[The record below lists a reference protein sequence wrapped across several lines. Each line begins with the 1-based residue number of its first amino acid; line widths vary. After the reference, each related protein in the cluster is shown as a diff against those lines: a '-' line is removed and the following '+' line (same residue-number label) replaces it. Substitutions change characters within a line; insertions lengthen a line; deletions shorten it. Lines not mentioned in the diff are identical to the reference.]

1 MLAII
6 PARGG
11 SKGVPGKNIKNL
23 GDKPLIYYTIKAAKE
38 SVFID
43 RIIISTDDEEIA
55 EVAKKCGAEVPF
67 MRPDE
72 LATDTAKAIDTY
84 LYTVNKLNE
93 SSNDLIE
100 EFIVL
105 QPTSPL
111 RSATDIDNAVEI
123 FIKNRADSVISVVEA
138 EHPPYWYKK
147 ITNEGILKDYFISN
161 NSLNRQ
167 EYDRTYLPNGAIFVF
182 RYNILKETLNYY
194 TDKTYPYIMPKERSV
209 DIDNVLDFKMAEF
222 LISHE

>member
-93 SSNDLIE
+93 SSSDLIE

-123 FIKNRADSVISVVEA
+123 FIRNRADSVISVVEA